1 MRQGRRLLFALLLLA
16 LAATSGEAYPSQI
29 QERGK
34 ALAWTVGGI
43 VIATFPESMKGE
55 LNDLSHRFDSHYK
68 KGFPLSALRIEGK
81 GDRWH
86 LSLAGQLLLP
96 LTAQACR
103 FHRSKGKTLAAQWL
117 SNLMEALM
125 RLSSASH
132 DRPTLGG
139 KMQTEGRVSWYGGKA
154 WQGRRMASG
163 EAFDDRQLTAASVDL
178 PFGTLV
184 RLSHPR
190 TGKKVV
196 VRICDRFK
204 GHKGRLLD
212 ISLGAAEA
220 LGISRQGVTR
230 LDVEVLGLASRVGG
244 S

>member
-1 MRQGRRLLFALLLLA
+1 MRQGRRLFFALLLLV
-16 LAATSGEAYPSQI
+16 LVVPSGEAYPSQI
-29 QERGK
+29 REKGK
-34 ALAWTVGGI
+34 ALVWTVGG
-43 VIATFPESMKGE
+43 VTVATFPESMKDE
-55 LNDLSHRFDSHYK
+55 LNDLSRRFDSHYK
-68 KGFPLSALRIEGK
+68 KGFPLSALRIEGS

-86 LSLAGQLLLP
+86 LSLDGQLLLP
-96 LTAQACR
+96 LTVPVCR
-103 FHRSKGKTLAAQWL
+103 FHRSRGKTLATQWL

-125 RLSSASH
+125 RLSPVPH
-132 DRPTLGG
+132 GRPTLGG
-139 KMQTEGRVSWYGGKA
+139 KIQTEGRVSWYGGKS
-154 WQGRRMASG
+154 WQGRKMASG
-163 EAFDDRQLTAASVDL
+163 EVFDDRQLTAASVDL

-196 VRICDRFK
+196 VRVCDRFK

-220 LGISRQGVTR
+220 LGIGRQGVTR
-230 LDVEVLGLASRVGG
+230 LSVEILGLAPRVGG